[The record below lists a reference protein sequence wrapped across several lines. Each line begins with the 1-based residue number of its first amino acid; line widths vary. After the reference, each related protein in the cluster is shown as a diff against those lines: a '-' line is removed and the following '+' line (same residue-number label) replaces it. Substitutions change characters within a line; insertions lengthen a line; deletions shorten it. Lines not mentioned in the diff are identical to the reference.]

1 MIMKLL
7 QKLVEEHVHTQIL
20 TCSHEKRI
28 RSIFARIL
36 QYAAANTGVEWG
48 HLSDTLK
55 FDLGPPR
62 SSRPN

>member
-20 TCSHEKRI
+20 TRSHEKRI

-36 QYAAANTGVEWG
+36 QCAAANTGVEWG
-48 HLSDTLK
+48 HLSNTLK

>member
-20 TCSHEKRI
+20 TRPHEKRI

>member
-1 MIMKLL
+1 MIMELL

>member
-7 QKLVEEHVHTQIL
+7 QKLAEEHVHTQIL
-20 TCSHEKRI
+20 TRSHEKRI
-28 RSIFARIL
+28 HSIFARIL
-36 QYAAANTGVEWG
+36 QYTATNTGVEWG
-48 HLSDTLK
+48 RLSDTLK